1 MLLLS
6 ASLVDFRPMHS
17 SEALHAHSD
26 RQVLGNA
33 LGFADFQRV
42 TFHLNEKSANQGL
55 HMDKSQLVVQV
66 MFRSF
71 LKTGLSETSP
81 NLPKTRTF
89 WAPFRIAGYSA
100 KWITSGLPVT
110 QE

>member
-71 LKTGLSETSP
+71 LKTGRSQPVDATLAWSLLAGVSK
-81 NLPKTRTF
+81 PKV
-89 WAPFRIAGYSA
+89 FRGR
-100 KWITSGLPVT
+100 
-110 QE
+110 